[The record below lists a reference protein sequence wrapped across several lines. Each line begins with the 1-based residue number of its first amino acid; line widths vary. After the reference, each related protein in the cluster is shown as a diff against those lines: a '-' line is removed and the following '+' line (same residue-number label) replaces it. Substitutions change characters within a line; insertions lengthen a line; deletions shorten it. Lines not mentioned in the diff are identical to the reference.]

1 MPLENLLTLIEK
13 LRERIDRHGD
23 ALRQS
28 EALTRYALIDPLLR
42 ELGWDTEDP
51 DMVVPEYSS
60 GSGRVDYALC
70 KNSKSVI
77 MLEAKK
83 LDTPLN
89 DAIGQGIQYCLVEG
103 TEYFVVTDGRRWE
116 TYETHKPVPIDD
128 KRIVQFDLKDPS
140 AADACLKALALW
152 RPSVIS
158 GQIAVGA
165 TPVIGLPDNQ
175 TRTTDPQPV
184 EESTV
189 QPTEPDQDDAE
200 WTPLSVFEPQT
211 GDPKPTEILFPD
223 NTSVPIKT
231 WKVIMVEVAK
241 WLINKNILTKDHCP
255 ISGSGSR
262 SVKRYLISTDP
273 AHSTGTPFK
282 APYPIDFFY
291 IETNYSGPN
300 CVENA
305 RTIIQHVGQDPA
317 QFKVRLP

>member
-1 MPLENLLTLIEK
+1 MPLENMLTLIKK

-51 DMVVPEYSS
+51 DVVVPEYSS

-70 KNSKSVI
+70 KNGKSVI

-103 TEYFVVTDGRRWE
+103 TGYFAVTDGRNWE
-116 TYETHKPVPIDD
+116 IYETHKPVPIDD

-158 GQIAVGA
+158 GQIAVGG
-165 TPVIGLPDNQ
+165 TPVIGLPDN
-175 TRTTDPQPV
+175 RTNATEPQPA
-184 EESTV
+184 EETAV
-189 QPTEPDQDDAE
+189 QPTPPITDGEKWQ
-200 WTPLSVFEPQT
+200 TLSVFNPEPKTQPP
-211 GDPKPTEILFPD
+211 GKIMFPDGSRASPKRWYEILTEITRWL
-223 NTSVPIKT
+223 
-231 WKVIMVEVAK
+231 VENGN
-241 WLINKNILTKDHCP
+241 LSESQCP
-255 ISGSGSR
+255 ILRGPRSKKSLVDIESVHSDGTSFFNFKSVGSL
-262 SVKRYLISTDP
+262 Y
-273 AHSTGTPFK
+273 
-282 APYPIDFFY
+282 ID
-291 IETNYSGPN
+291 THG
-300 CVENA
+300 NA
-305 RTIIQHVGQDPA
+305 RTLINRSKYLIQHVDQDPA
-317 QFKVRLP
+317 QFKVRIP

>member
-13 LRERIDRHGD
+13 LRERIDNHGD

-51 DMVVPEYSS
+51 DVVVPEYSS

-70 KNSKSVI
+70 KNGKSVI

-103 TEYFVVTDGRRWE
+103 TEYFAVTDGQRWE
-116 TYETHKPVPIDD
+116 IYETHKPVPIDD
-128 KRIVQFDLKDPS
+128 KRIIQFDLKDPS
-140 AADACLKALALW
+140 AAACLKALALW

-158 GQIAVGA
+158 GQIAVGE
-165 TPVIGLPDNQ
+165 TPVVGLPENQ

-200 WTPLSVFEPQT
+200 WTPLSVFVPEPKT
-211 GDPKPTEILFPD
+211 LPPSAITFPDGSRASPKRWYEILTETARWLVENGNLSESQCPILRGPRSKKSLVD
-223 NTSVPIKT
+223 IESVHSDGTSFFNFKSVGSLYIDT
-231 WKVIMVEVAK
+231 HGNAMT
-241 WLINKNILTKDHCP
+241 LIN
-255 ISGSGSR
+255 R
-262 SVKRYLISTDP
+262 SKYLIQ
-273 AHSTGTPFK
+273 
-282 APYPIDFFY
+282 YV
-291 IETNYSGPN
+291 N
-300 CVENA
+300 
-305 RTIIQHVGQDPA
+305 QDPA

>member
-13 LRERIDRHGD
+13 LRERIDSHSD

-70 KNSKSVI
+70 KNGKSVI

-83 LDTPLN
+83 LDRSLN

-103 TEYFVVTDGRRWE
+103 TEYFAVTDGRHWE
-116 TYETHKPVPIDD
+116 IYETHKPVPIDD

-140 AADACLKALALW
+140 ADACLKTLALW

-175 TRTTDPQPV
+175 TRTTEPRPA
-184 EESTV
+184 EETIF
-189 QPTEPDQDDAE
+189 QPTRPVSDEDGWE
-200 WTPLSVFEPQT
+200 PLSEFNPELKTQPPSAIT
-211 GDPKPTEILFPD
+211 FPDGSRASPKRWYEILTEIARWL
-223 NTSVPIKT
+223 
-231 WKVIMVEVAK
+231 VENGN
-241 WLINKNILTKDHCP
+241 LSESQCP
-255 ISGSGSR
+255 ILQGARSKKSLVDIESVHSDGTSFFNFKSVGSLYINTHGNAMTIINR
-262 SVKRYLISTDP
+262 SKYL
-273 AHSTGTPFK
+273 
-282 APYPIDFFY
+282 
-291 IETNYSGPN
+291 
-300 CVENA
+300 
-305 RTIIQHVGQDPA
+305 IQHVAQDPA

>member
-13 LRERIDRHGD
+13 LRERIDTHGD

-51 DMVVPEYSS
+51 DVVVPEYSS

-70 KNSKSVI
+70 KNGKSVI

-103 TEYFVVTDGRRWE
+103 TEYFAVTDGQRWE
-116 TYETHKPVPIDD
+116 IYETHKPVPIDD
-128 KRIVQFDLKDPS
+128 KRIIQFDLKDPS
-140 AADACLKALALW
+140 AAACLKALALW

-158 GQIAVGA
+158 GQIAVGE
-165 TPVIGLPDNQ
+165 TPVVGLPENQ

-200 WTPLSVFEPQT
+200 WTPLSVFVPEPKTQPPSAIT
-211 GDPKPTEILFPD
+211 FPDGSRASSKLWNGILTEIVRWL
-223 NTSVPIKT
+223 
-231 WKVIMVEVAK
+231 VENGH
-241 WLINKNILTKDHCP
+241 LSENQCP
-255 ISGSGSR
+255 ILRGPR
-262 SVKRYLISTDP
+262 SKKFLVDTKPVNSD
-273 AHSTGTPFK
+273 GTSFSNPK
-282 APYPIDFFY
+282 KVGALHID
-291 IETNYSGPN
+291 THGNS
-300 CVENA
+300 
-305 RTIIQHVGQDPA
+305 RTIIMRSKGLIQHVGQDPA
-317 QFKVRLP
+317 QFQVRLP